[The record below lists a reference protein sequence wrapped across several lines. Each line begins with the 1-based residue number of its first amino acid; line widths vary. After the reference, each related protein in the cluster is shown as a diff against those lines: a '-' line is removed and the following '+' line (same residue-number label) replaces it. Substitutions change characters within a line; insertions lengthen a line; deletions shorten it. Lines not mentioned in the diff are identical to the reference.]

1 MFPTSHHAY
10 IPHICIPTTNRVY
23 IPHVCILHQYP
34 CVYSSCMYS
43 SPVTMCSCMY
53 PLPVKMLMYVCM
65 YSLQVI
71 THNYILMYTFFTS
84 RHGYMFPQHY
94 VLCIPVFAPLMLGIS
109 KLPLPGRYIMESIT
123 AGYWMCLCRQV
134 LRMSRVQTD
143 ESNTFRYWRGNHPS
157 DDVHFD

>member
-1 MFPTSHHAY
+1 
-10 IPHICIPTTNRVY
+10 
-23 IPHVCILHQYP
+23 
-34 CVYSSCMYS
+34 MYS
-43 SPVTMCSCMY
+43 SPVSMCIF
-53 PLPVKMLMYVCM
+53 LMYVFFTSNHVLMYVSFTSKNAHVCM

-71 THNYILMYTFFTS
+71 THIFSCIHSLPVVMHIHAS
-84 RHGYMFPQHY
+84 SALC
-94 VLCIPVFAPLMLGIS
+94 VLCIPVFATLMLGIS
-109 KLPLPGRYIMESIT
+109 KLPLPERYIMESIT